1 MNYFNYK
8 RRNLFSGPH
17 LLGPLLILAGLIALL
32 GPLFIIQG
40 NSIIREVSVGA
51 GALIL
56 GLVIVTSYRGTH
68 IDFYQKKFRNYISI
82 CGYKFGEWTSL
93 PLILKV
99 TVVPLNYRSHN
110 TPNGISPTLSGKVS
124 EFRTLIYS
132 NESNPM
138 FTFIY
143 SDRANAVKHANTLA
157 SNLNANLAIYTIQER
172 DL

>member
-32 GPLFIIQG
+32 SPLFIIQG
-40 NSIIREVSVGA
+40 NSIIREVSVGT

-56 GLVIVTSYRGTH
+56 ALAIITSFGGTL
-68 IDFYQKKFRNYISI
+68 IDYSEKRFRDYISI
-82 CGYKFGEWTSL
+82 CGFKFGEWTSL
-93 PLILKV
+93 PFILKI
-99 TVVPLNYRSHN
+99 TVVPISYMSQN

-132 NESNPM
+132 HDSNPV

-143 SDRANAVKHANTLA
+143 REKAFKQANNLA
-157 SNLNANLAIYTIQER
+157 SNLNASLVIYIAEER
-172 DL
+172 D